1 MLLGSTIGA
10 KAQEEEAIT
19 FKRSAN
25 APKEVAL
32 GIHCRS
38 PFSIDW
44 GDGVREEF
52 PAKNYGVDGIQGEAK
67 GNTIRIYGDPE
78 DFIAL
83 YLGNNDKG
91 NSIEELNITQLKRL
105 RFLHCQSNELSQL
118 NLSSGFMLEELH
130 LANNHLK
137 SLEVKHS
144 PRLDML
150 ICYGNE
156 IGSLDLSELNRLIAL
171 RCENNKISSLQID
184 HLGELTVLRCGGNPI
199 EQLDVSK
206 NKKLQQLFIE
216 NSAIKH
222 LDVST
227 LDDLRVLNL
236 NDCGISQI
244 DLSDNLA
251 LHVLYANN
259 NELTQLSLTQQ
270 PELEKVEVMDNKL
283 QSLSI
288 SAPILTDLRCSNN
301 PLQKIDLTKAP
312 LLKYLFCQKTQL
324 QELDLKANK
333 ELCELLASDNQ
344 LREIDLSENKN
355 LYLLWLD
362 GNQFTELD
370 IAPFA
375 SNLFS
380 LFLAN
385 NQFSTPQLQKIVNQL
400 PDISG
405 ITVSANKAWWKKW
418 LRLANNPG
426 ASEVDLTLP
435 LRNGWRIDLK
445 ENWPGDPSNLASPLH
460 PGIKIAQC
468 GGELLI
474 TAPESQAAEY
484 TIYTIEGLPIRGLAL
499 SQGETKGITLPSHGC
514 YLVVEKQASGG
525 ITRIE
530 RVLVP

>member
-1 MLLGSTIGA
+1 MLLGSIMGA

-19 FKRSAN
+19 FKRRGN
-25 APKEVAL
+25 APKEVVL

-38 PFSIDW
+38 PFTIDW

-91 NSIEELNITQLKRL
+91 NSIEELNITRLKRL

-137 SLEVKHS
+137 SLDVKHS

-156 IGSLDLSELNRLIAL
+156 IESLDLSELNRLIAL

-184 HLGELTVLRCGGNPI
+184 HLRELTVLRCGGNPI

-244 DLSDNLA
+244 DLSGNSA

-259 NELTQLSLTQQ
+259 NEFTQLTLTQQ
-270 PELEKVEVMDNKL
+270 PELEKVQNKYAATL
-283 QSLSI
+283 RYDELSI
-288 SAPILTDLRCSNN
+288 KNRA
-301 PLQKIDLTKAP
+301 LQM
-312 LLKYLFCQKTQL
+312 
-324 QELDLKANK
+324 
-333 ELCELLASDNQ
+333 
-344 LREIDLSENKN
+344 
-355 LYLLWLD
+355 
-362 GNQFTELD
+362 
-370 IAPFA
+370 
-375 SNLFS
+375 
-380 LFLAN
+380 
-385 NQFSTPQLQKIVNQL
+385 
-400 PDISG
+400 
-405 ITVSANKAWWKKW
+405 
-418 LRLANNPG
+418 
-426 ASEVDLTLP
+426 
-435 LRNGWRIDLK
+435 
-445 ENWPGDPSNLASPLH
+445 
-460 PGIKIAQC
+460 
-468 GGELLI
+468 
-474 TAPESQAAEY
+474 AEY
-484 TIYTIEGLPIRGLAL
+484 ELYGGAEQLNEREA
-499 SQGETKGITLPSHGC
+499 
-514 YLVVEKQASGG
+514 KQRAVTTGQVA
-525 ITRIE
+525 T
-530 RVLVP
+530 VAKNALVPENACVLEYRAKAI